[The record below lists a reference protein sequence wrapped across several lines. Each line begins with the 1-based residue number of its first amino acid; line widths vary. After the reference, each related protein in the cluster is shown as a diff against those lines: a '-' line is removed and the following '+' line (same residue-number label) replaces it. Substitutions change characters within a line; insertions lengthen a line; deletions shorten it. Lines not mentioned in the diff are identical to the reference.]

1 MRTMVKHM
9 VALLTVLSAATTSAN
24 TAGDSLYSAEPQCKL
39 FSVDDRQFR
48 MIYTAA
54 AQQNIQLQLKD
65 HEGRLLYKS
74 NVASEGFARD
84 FDLSF
89 LPDGDYTF
97 VLESGEYKYEES
109 VTVSQ
114 AAAKSSAQARF
125 QASQLMLVE
134 VEGDAYALLGTNE
147 SGADL
152 GYLLNDD
159 QGNEL
164 YSGTYESKEEIKDL
178 FTFQNVQGDVTLQFF
193 LDGNLVDEKV
203 LALK

>member
-1 MRTMVKHM
+1 MVKLM
-9 VALLTVLSAATTSAN
+9 ATLLIVLSVSTSNANATL
-24 TAGDSLYSAEPQCKL
+24 DSLYVEPQCKL

-152 GYLLNDD
+152 GYSLNDD

-164 YSGTYESKEEIKDL
+164 YSGTYESKEKIKDL

>member
-1 MRTMVKHM
+1 MAT
-9 VALLTVLSAATTSAN
+9 LLIVLSAATSNAN
-24 TAGDSLYSAEPQCKL
+24 ATLDSLYVEPQCKL

-48 MIYTAA
+48 MIYAAA

-74 NVASEGFARD
+74 NVSSEGFAKD

-97 VLESGEYKYEES
+97 VLKSGDYKYEES
-109 VTVSQ
+109 VSVSQ
-114 AAAKSSAQARF
+114 AAAQTAAQARF

-134 VEGDAYALLGTNE
+134 VEGDAYALVGTNQ
-147 SGADL
+147 SGAKL
-152 GYLLNDD
+152 AYSLNDD
-159 QGNEL
+159 QGNAL
-164 YSGTYESKEEIKDL
+164 YTGTYASKEEIKDL
-178 FTFQNVQGDVTLQFF
+178 FTFRNVQGDVTLQFF
-193 LDGNLVDEKV
+193 LEGSLVDERV